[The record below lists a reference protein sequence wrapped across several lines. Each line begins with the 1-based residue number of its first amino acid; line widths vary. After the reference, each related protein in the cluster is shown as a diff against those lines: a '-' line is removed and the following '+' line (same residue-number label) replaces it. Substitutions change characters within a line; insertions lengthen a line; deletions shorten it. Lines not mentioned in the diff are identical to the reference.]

1 MITFTHTFLLLRP
14 RGHDDDI
21 ALTRLGMS
29 PGSDVRGSIAVV
41 GRIAK
46 VLDLGIAKF
55 LLRIDEQDLAGDRV
69 VE

>member
-1 MITFTHTFLLLRP
+1 M
-14 RGHDDDI
+14 G
-21 ALTRLGMS
+21 A
-29 PGSDVRGSIAVV
+29 GSDVRGGVAVV

-46 VLDLGIAKF
+46 VLDLGVAEL